1 MEDPVQHQLE
11 AFNNR
16 DIDTFMEAF
25 ADDAT
30 VEDGNGEEMMSG
42 SKQMR
47 AFYHNVFENSPN
59 LHCNILNRTT
69 VGDWVID
76 EEQIKGLKAE
86 GFPEKAHAMV
96 AYKVSDGQIT
106 FARMYS

>member
-16 DIDTFMEAF
+16 DIDAFMEAF

-30 VEDGNGEEMMSG
+30 VENGGGEEMMSG
-42 SKQMR
+42 SEQIR
-47 AFYHNVFENSPN
+47 AFYRNVFENSPN
-59 LHCNILNRTT
+59 LHCDIVNRTT

-76 EEQIKGLKAE
+76 EEQLQGLKAE
-86 GFPEKAHAMV
+86 GFPEEAHAMV
-96 AYKVSDGQIT
+96 AYAVEDGHIT